1 MTINRMR
8 HTSKRSHLRWV
19 VVLLLVLGG
28 IAGYFKLHPED
39 IPQWAARTSL
49 GRDLQ
54 TTTVYKW
61 QDVSGAWH
69 VGDAPPPPGI
79 DYEAQT
85 YTRDSNVL
93 PLPPRL
99 QR

>member
-1 MTINRMR
+1 MSIHRMR
-8 HTSKRSHLRWV
+8 HESKSNRLLWV
-19 VVLLLVLGG
+19 VALLLVLG
-28 IAGYFKLHPED
+28 AAVGYFKLHPED

-61 QDVSGAWH
+61 QDATGAWH

-79 DYEAQT
+79 DFQSQT

-93 PLPPRL
+93 PLPPQL